1 MSRINSNVSALIA
14 QNNLARTNRDLSV
27 SLQRLSTGLAI
38 NRGADNPAGLIISE
52 RLRNEISG
60 VSTAISNIERA
71 SNVLA
76 TAEAALAEVSDL
88 LTSIKGLAVE
98 AANTGAFSDE
108 EIKANQLQIDS
119 AIESIT
125 RISNTASFG
134 GLKLLNG
141 SLDYILSGVD
151 ETSLVD
157 VNVFGA
163 NFGTASSIP
172 VSVEVINSA
181 ESASLFISGNTAG
194 AAGSLLSSVTF
205 EVQGNKGVQV
215 LSFVSGTTLSAVA
228 FSINAVSDATGVTAR
243 LANAS
248 DQTSGLILES
258 ETFGSDSFVAVRK
271 LESGSF
277 FSTYD
282 AQGGSGIN
290 RDTGQDVLALV
301 NGSLALGDGT
311 TLSMRSASVNIE
323 LTLSNAAAQ
332 TLGTHNFSVVGGGAN
347 FQIGPGVNS
356 SQQIGFA
363 IQSVAASHLG
373 NGIVGFLSSLLSG
386 GSNSL
391 IAGNARQAAQIIDA
405 AIDEVS
411 ILRGRMGA
419 FERNTLDTAA
429 RSQQIALE
437 NLTASESRIRDTDFA
452 QETSRL
458 TRAQILQQAGTST
471 LAIANSSAQS
481 VLSLLQ

>member
-1 MSRINSNVSALIA
+1 
-14 QNNLARTNRDLSV
+14 
-27 SLQRLSTGLAI
+27 
-38 NRGADNPAGLIISE
+38 
-52 RLRNEISG
+52 
-60 VSTAISNIERA
+60 
-71 SNVLA
+71 
-76 TAEAALAEVSDL
+76 
-88 LTSIKGLAVE
+88 
-98 AANTGAFSDE
+98 
-108 EIKANQLQIDS
+108 LQIDS